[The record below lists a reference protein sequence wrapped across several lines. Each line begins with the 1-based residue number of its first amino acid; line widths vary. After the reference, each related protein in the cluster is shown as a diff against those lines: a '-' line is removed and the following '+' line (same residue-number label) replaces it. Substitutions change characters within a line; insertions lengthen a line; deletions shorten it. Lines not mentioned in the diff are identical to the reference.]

1 MKKFIP
7 LLLLIV
13 LLALGAGISLAQ
25 DTTTTATSSVQIFVV
40 ICETQAVVNLSGT
53 MEAGLDVYYQIFPAA
68 GGNGTAL
75 TNLRQVQVDG
85 AYTFSENISFVGG
98 TVAAGGIGS
107 ARVFIAR
114 EGNANSVQSD
124 VFVVDD
130 LQDGCNNAQNALGT
144 SVDAGAGATSTTTTA
159 GSNILSPFG
168 GVINPSVVVTP
179 QPLVVIGARSD
190 VTPNRSATPG
200 VLFAECDSYLPGA
213 APGLLYDTDNIV
225 IFWSWYAKTEQQVQ
239 DHVAQAIYEVKLNT
253 APLVDVQVSP
263 VTQRTSNFWVFYT
276 ANIGKLRPGG
286 YGVEFKLSWNQAI
299 SDGYDDFGPG
309 TDNILQSA
317 TCTFEIKPNPDGIQV
332 TDHSLMYSVR

>member
-1 MKKFIP
+1 MKRLIP
-7 LLLLIV
+7 TWLLIV
-13 LLALGAGISLAQ
+13 LLALGAGVSVAQ
-25 DTTTTATSSVQIFVV
+25 NTTAGSSVQIFVV

-85 AYTFSENISFVGG
+85 AYAFSENISFVGG
-98 TVAAGGIGS
+98 TVPAGSIGS
-107 ARVFIAR
+107 AKVFIAR
-114 EGNANSVQSD
+114 EGNPRSVQSD
-124 VFVVDD
+124 VFIVDD
-130 LQDGCNNAQNALGT
+130 VQDGCNNAQNPLGT
-144 SVDAGAGATSTTTTA
+144 SVDAGAGTTTTTIP

-168 GVINPSVVVTP
+168 GVINPSIVVTP

-190 VTPNRSATPG
+190 VTPNRSGTPG
-200 VLFAECDSYLPGA
+200 VIFAECDNYLPGA

-225 IFWSWYAKTEQQVQ
+225 IFWSWYARTAQQVQ
-239 DHVAQAIYEVKLNT
+239 DHIAQAIYEVKLNT

-263 VTQRTSNFWVFYT
+263 ITQRTRNFWVFYT
-276 ANIGKLRPGG
+276 ANIGRLRPGG

-299 SDGYDDFGPG
+299 SDGYDEFGPG
-309 TDNILQSA
+309 TDNVSQSA

-332 TDHSLMYSVR
+332 TDHNLMYSVR